1 MSFFDDIG
9 KAFASLENTVSTAA
23 TDAWRGVSDLATDA
37 WQGASDLATDAWR
50 GTSEVIKSGT
60 GGIIDLD
67 AIINNLDPSYHRK
80 IAEEEARKQELD
92 AMRSRTGIALN
103 AEYDNTRTV
112 PIAFGRVKVG
122 GNLVYRNTLPGK
134 VTLYTSKN
142 EAKQI
147 DSNSAYFEQVFVIGH
162 SGMSIH
168 KIGVNGVYKTI
179 TEWNATPDILIS
191 TNLSSIS
198 SLSSKG
204 IKGTGLLCVYIKIR
218 FVQDLYDSPPNFDFI
233 VNGITIRSLDTGG
246 NTSHPNPVDVIYHY
260 LTNAEYGLSISTND
274 LDYPSFQEASR
285 ICNISSSHSMA
296 IPWFSIEFT
305 FPFYLY
311 RFNGFIDSSKKS
323 ISNINPILSHID
335 AVMPLINGKRGI
347 KIHTKGDATYFI
359 DSNNIIGEVSV
370 NYPTSEDKINRLNAN
385 FQDASDNYKTTTVFV
400 ENSGEISLSGVIEKT
415 IDLPFVTNHREAKLI
430 AERRFKVQREETKM
444 KVSIVS
450 SPQFIGIKAG
460 DIVSISVDNLLL
472 KNKEMFVKSVK
483 KSATQIDLILL
494 DHQDVNYTVGESNVP
509 SGDLSPTFPSWQPVS
524 SIPGITFNYKAN
536 LSSDGTKSLTLQ
548 VSWGLIEDDQAQNVY
563 VYFHDGG
570 EWKLGATT
578 VFPNNEVTI
587 PGIKDNTN
595 YRVKISYDTLMGKSS
610 GFYHSNMIHIS
621 ASNNLNVDKDWA
633 EITNHY
639 GTKPQDKADRTQDAV
654 VTNAYNKISPLVVS
668 KDTRGL
674 WHNTTEVIRELPAY
688 DFIFT
693 PNSGSQSMNNFRIA
707 SDETLFNFSINAN
720 YSAFVGGSIE
730 ILINGFAIASFSFLS
745 DPLSGLSYNKT
756 ISWGE
761 IKHQLGLTDT
771 SPSFK
776 FSVKWKTTSPV
787 DIQVS
792 ANLRITNS

>member
-23 TDAWRGVSDLATDA
+23 TDAWRGVSDLAT
-37 WQGASDLATDAWR
+37 TAWR
-50 GTSEVIKSGT
+50 GTSEVISFAT
-60 GGIIDLD
+60 GGIINPD

-92 AMRSRTGIALN
+92 AMRSRIGIALN

-147 DSNSAYFEQVFVIGH
+147 DSNSAYFEQVFVVGH

-198 SLSSKG
+198 SLSSKS

-218 FVQDLYDSPPNFDFI
+218 FVQDLYDSPPKFDFI
-233 VNGITIRSLDTGG
+233 ANGVTIKSLDTGG
-246 NTSHPNPVDVIYHY
+246 NTSHPNPVDVVYHY
-260 LTNAEYGLSISTND
+260 LTNAEYGLSININD

-285 ICNISSSHSMA
+285 ICNISSSHNLSLG
-296 IPWFSIEFT
+296 WFSGNFT
-305 FPFYLY
+305 QHLY

-400 ENSGEISLSGVIEKT
+400 ENSGEISLLGLIEKT
-415 IDLPFVTNHREAKLI
+415 IDLPFVTNQREAKLI

-509 SGDLSPTFPSWQPVS
+509 SGDLSPTLAPWQPVS
-524 SIPGITFNYKAN
+524 SIPGITFNYKTN

-621 ASNNLNVDKDWA
+621 ASNNLNVDKDWT
-633 EITNHY
+633 EITNHN

-654 VTNAYNKISPLVVS
+654 VTNAYNKISPLTVS
-668 KDTRGL
+668 KDVRGL
-674 WHNTTEVIRELPAY
+674 WYNTTQTIHQLPSN

-730 ILINGFAIASFSFLS
+730 ILINGFVIAPFSFLS

-756 ISWGE
+756 ISWGQ
-761 IKHQLGLTDT
+761 IKNQLGLTDT

-776 FSVKWKTTSPV
+776 FSVKWETASPV
-787 DIQVS
+787 DIQFS